1 MSATSSALVHPTR
14 RLAAGWAVLGVTAMF
29 VEAIWRLSMRALHTL
44 DAGLSVAE
52 WTAFGTMLAIFG
64 YYEGFRALHLRFVP
78 ALVHRAFSIGPG
90 RSAAVLAPFTALALV
105 NVPKAS
111 LRHGWLAVALIVA
124 AVLIVRQFPEPWRGI
139 IDGAV
144 AFALSIGLVSMLG
157 RFAARLR
164 R

>member
-1 MSATSSALVHPTR
+1 MSATELPPR
-14 RLAAGWAVLGVTAMF
+14 RGAAVWAMLGVAAMF
-29 VEAIWRLSMRALHTL
+29 VEAIGRLGARALNTS

-52 WTAFGTMLAIFG
+52 WTAMGTMLAIFG
-64 YYEGFRALHLRFVP
+64 YYEGFRALHQRFMP

-90 RSAAVLAPFTALALV
+90 ALAAVLAPFTALALV

-144 AFALSIGLVSMLG
+144 AFALTIGLGSLLG

-164 R
+164 Q